1 MRDADIIR
9 VLTTAFPE
17 FQVDS
22 YSQDLPTIVYGDFA
36 IYIRSKTLHDGPND
50 PQVRRAFDFINTVF
64 ASVPADNDLI
74 NTIPIG
80 ELAAELDSDRFVRI
94 HRSYLLSIERLE
106 KVELYAK
113 DSRVA
118 MLRDGARLPVSRAGY
133 ARLKEL
139 L

>member
-22 YSQDLPTIVYGDFA
+22 YSQGLPTIVYGDFA
-36 IYIRSKTLHDGPND
+36 IYIRSKALHDGPHD

-74 NTIPIG
+74 NTIEVSVLELFVDDPRMITLAKTLLEGDASESFRRILGWAGPGDG
-80 ELAAELDSDRFVRI
+80 EPG
-94 HRSYLLSIERLE
+94 RS
-106 KVELYAK
+106 A
-113 DSRVA
+113 
-118 MLRDGARLPVSRAGY
+118 
-133 ARLKEL
+133 
-139 L
+139 